1 MADIKLPPNTRII
14 NQVGGEDKVISTLTG
29 EVVGHIN
36 AKENKF
42 VQTIDILPR
51 IKRKGLSKTNPNAT
65 LTSGGLTEQIRYL
78 ESRKETETKNVEGYK
93 VGSDEYK
100 AALSAIEDIDSQI
113 VKAKEQLDKA
123 KTKEGKTKKIEE
135 KVTESK
141 ADAGTLAELEVQRQR
156 LADLK
161 QPTSAVDAKIA
172 DLKAKQ
178 SVKPKPVNQ
187 GTPMR
192 PVGPVKVTPSKVV
205 TPKGGKGSSNT
216 SGTSN
221 TGTGNTGSSGAGN
234 TSSTTT
240 KPVGT
245 QSDFL
250 AKYGV
255 QLALIN
261 SDPGLKALLKQA
273 MDGNWDANKWK
284 LEFTNSAWAQT
295 HAADWQLSETERLT
309 APATYAARWNRMR
322 ETLARLAVQAGVAIS
337 PEQLGVELKADGS
350 SVSRGDGTITQWWMD
365 QKSNQLTDE
374 AITAHLASVGK
385 MNLALPGGKAAGD
398 VMALKEYA
406 GQMGLSNL
414 ALPPSGDPSAM
425 GSDWFTASAMSNLLG
440 KTTLE
445 TQKAYIL
452 QQAKGMFSAFA
463 PALDSGQTVKN
474 IAAPYIN
481 TLANLLEIPTDQID
495 LGATTGYGKMVRDAL
510 IGMDPA
516 NQKPMAL
523 YDFEKQIKGRSEW
536 GKTNNARDTIMGGVN
551 DLLKSF
557 GKVSG

>member
-1 MADIKLPPNTRII
+1 MADTTSLK
-14 NQVGGEDKVISTLTG
+14 NQATKALAD
-29 EVVGHIN
+29 
-36 AKENKF
+36 AKNH
-42 VQTIDILPR
+42 
-51 IKRKGLSKTNPNAT
+51 
-65 LTSGGLTEQIRYL
+65 
-78 ESRKETETKNVEGYK
+78 
-93 VGSDEYK
+93 
-100 AALSAIEDIDSQI
+100 
-113 VKAKEQLDKA
+113 
-123 KTKEGKTKKIEE
+123 KTKQPKPTWDVQSDLGSIESINRLIRNSPAGSKKRQEYIDQKNNYEQAVKDWEAENDKYDNAAKDALKAYQDSSKLDPLIKKQQDNKDTGVVDTKLDE
-135 KVTESK
+135 KVTE
-141 ADAGTLAELEVQRQR
+141 
-156 LADLK
+156 LK
-161 QPTSAVDAKIA
+161 N
-172 DLKAKQ
+172 
-178 SVKPKPVNQ
+178 SVTTATKPKPVNQ

-192 PVGPVKVTPSKVV
+192 PVGEAKVTKPKVV
-205 TPKGGKGSSNT
+205 TPKGGADGS
-216 SGTSN
+216 G
-221 TGTGNTGSSGAGN
+221 SGAGN
-234 TSSTTT
+234 TGTGGNSGSGKGDK
-240 KPVGT
+240 KPVEVKPVLT

-261 SDPGLKALLKQA
+261 SDPGLKELLRQA
-273 MDGNWDANKWK
+273 MAGNWDGNKWK
-284 LEFTNSAWAQT
+284 LEFANSAWATT

-337 PEQLGVELKADGS
+337 PEQLGVELKTDGS

-365 QKSNQLTDE
+365 QKSNELTED

-414 ALPPSGDPSAM
+414 ALPPSSDPSAM